1 MGHEDS
7 CTNVQNKC
15 PHAKR
20 LPVQRE
26 VGGKAR
32 QGWMVYLCLA
42 IDGVTVTA
50 GRNSEQRVGP

>member
-1 MGHEDS
+1 M
-7 CTNVQNKC
+7 
-15 PHAKR
+15 
-20 LPVQRE
+20 QRDYLYRE
-26 VGGKAR
+26 KWETIGSKQGKAR